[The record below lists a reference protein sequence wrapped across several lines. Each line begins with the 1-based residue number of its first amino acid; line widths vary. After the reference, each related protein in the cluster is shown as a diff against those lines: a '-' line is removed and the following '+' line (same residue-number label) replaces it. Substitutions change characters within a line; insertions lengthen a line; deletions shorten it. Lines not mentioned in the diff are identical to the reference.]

1 MMSPE
6 AMPPLDRA
14 NPLAAAAKLNARER
28 VLTVWQDLGAL
39 GFAAPAG
46 LARRVDRARRLP
58 LGALALV
65 CGSSLACAMDL
76 PDPNLIIDHR
86 ILAIRTAVTMPLV
99 PAEDPQVDLDTPK
112 AQALPFEAV
121 ELTPFIVNPEGPVD
135 PDSLDIVWIAC
146 ELTPGQ
152 GLFACL
158 QSSFPIALD
167 DIPEC
172 SEPSLADLM
181 GGALPEIDSPCVIA
195 REGTPEYTVPLTANV
210 FIGGGIELT
219 MISGVPGGTST
230 DDCARELL
238 GGAFDLPNDCLFAVQ
253 RLNVGPVEQLLVL
266 ADSFGFGIPGFEV
279 PDPEDIP
286 EPDRNPRISQVRVG
300 QVEGGE
306 QVGNAVIITSGAQ
319 LSAPL
324 GATLQVE
331 IDSPEQDLQT
341 YLIPVNN
348 GESFEERSE
357 AYQALW
363 YRTWGTM
370 LSPSSDDP
378 SSYNQWRL
386 TPGSQDET
394 ETPTD
399 DLARMYYVV
408 RDGRQGVNWFWFE
421 LEVTEPLE
429 P

>member
-1 MMSPE
+1 MMLPE
-6 AMPPLDRA
+6 AMPPRDSSDRA
-14 NPLAAAAKLNARER
+14 TSSPRFDRATSSPRFDRATSSPRS
-28 VLTVWQDLGAL
+28 
-39 GFAAPAG
+39 
-46 LARRVDRARRLP
+46 ARRPRLQ

-86 ILAIRTAVTMPLV
+86 VLAIRTAVTMPLV
-99 PAEDPQVDLDTPK
+99 PADDPQVDLDTPK

-121 ELTPFIVNPEGPVD
+121 EITPFIVNPEGPVD

-158 QSSFPIALD
+158 QSNFPIALD

-172 SEPSLADLM
+172 SEPSFADLM
-181 GGALPEIDSPCVIA
+181 DGELPEIDSPCVIA
-195 REGTPEYTVPLTANV
+195 RGEGVPEYTVPLTANV

-253 RLNVGPVEQLLVL
+253 RLDVGPVEQLLVL
-266 ADSFGFGIPGFEV
+266 ADSFGVEIPGFEV

-286 EPDRNPRISQVRVG
+286 DADRNPRISEIRVG
-300 QVEGGE
+300 QVEDGE
-306 QVGNAVIITSGAQ
+306 QVGNAVILTSGAQ

-331 IDSPEQDLQT
+331 IDSPEEDLQT

-348 GESFEERSE
+348 GESFEERDE
-357 AYQALW
+357 AYEGLW

-386 TPGSQDET
+386 LPGSQDET
-394 ETPTD
+394 ETPPD